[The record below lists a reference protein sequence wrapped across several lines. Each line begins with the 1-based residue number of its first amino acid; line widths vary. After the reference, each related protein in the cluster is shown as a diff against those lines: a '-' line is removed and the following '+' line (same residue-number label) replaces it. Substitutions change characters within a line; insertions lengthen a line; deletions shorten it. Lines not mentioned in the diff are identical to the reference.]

1 MITPTD
7 TAEGL
12 PPDDLDSL
20 LEESL
25 VLLSARKAK
34 ASGRKLTQ
42 EQTEALAANAAAEE
56 IEVWD
61 TEECFAVVAHV
72 YCQCGSDHEEFR
84 GWFHLQSR
92 VRGGKAQRLIRK
104 EEHEGVP
111 SSCYRTRESSIWC
124 PDCLRAETLPDATDV
139 SDCALLEELGPED
152 FVSEGEGT
160 APAHD
165 DGSEPERAPSVEQEI
180 AAMLAIAD
188 EHSASPD
195 HPTTT
200 TLEEPSHGTTA

>member
-1 MITPTD
+1 MLTPTD

-25 VLLSARKAK
+25 TLVSARKAK

-42 EQTEALAANAAAEE
+42 EQAEALAANAAAEE
-56 IEVWD
+56 IEIWD

-124 PDCLRAETLPDATDV
+124 PDCLRAEALPDALEV
-139 SDCALLEELGPED
+139 SDCDMLGELGAED
-152 FVSEGEGT
+152 FASGCEGT
-160 APAHD
+160 IPDRD
-165 DGSEPERAPSVEQEI
+165 DGSEPERAPSVEEEI
-180 AAMLAIAD
+180 AAMLAGQNY
-188 EHSASPD
+188 P
-195 HPTTT
+195 TT
-200 TLEEPSHGTTA
+200 TLEEPSHGTTTQGHPAD